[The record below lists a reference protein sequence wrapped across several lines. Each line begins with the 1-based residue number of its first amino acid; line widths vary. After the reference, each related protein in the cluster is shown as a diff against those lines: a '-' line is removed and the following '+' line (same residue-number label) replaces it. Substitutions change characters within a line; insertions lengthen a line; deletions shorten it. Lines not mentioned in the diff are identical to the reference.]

1 MRPIQEIAATI
12 GLDEKSI
19 VPYGHY
25 KAKIPLESVD
35 TSGSRGKMI
44 VVTGITPPHPGR

>member
-12 GLDEKSI
+12 GLDETLI

-35 TSGSRGKMI
+35 TSGLLGQDDSGHGDHPDSSR
-44 VVTGITPPHPGR
+44 

>member
-12 GLDEKSI
+12 GLDEKLI

-35 TSGSRGKMI
+35 TSGSSGQDDSGHRDN
-44 VVTGITPPHPGR
+44 PHPSR